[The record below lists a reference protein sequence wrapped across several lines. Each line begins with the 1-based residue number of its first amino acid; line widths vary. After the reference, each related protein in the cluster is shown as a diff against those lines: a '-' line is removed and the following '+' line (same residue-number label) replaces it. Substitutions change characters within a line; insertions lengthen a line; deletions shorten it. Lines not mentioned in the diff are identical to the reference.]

1 MDQPNV
7 ILEMKRINKARSALL
22 SKIGYCEM
30 MAAATPGMN
39 FDSEMVDKPRN
50 LDAPFVKW
58 VYKKIELE
66 EKLKNI
72 DEEFCKACTL
82 LDAYLNLLD
91 GVKEMMVVSLRYELG
106 KSWAEVAD
114 ELHFSESTLYRT
126 HRSAMLKLIEI
137 EKSIEQGKVDS
148 R

>member
-1 MDQPNV
+1 MEQPKV
-7 ILEMKRINKARSALL
+7 ILEMKRINKARNAITA
-22 SKIGYCEM
+22 KIGYCEM

-66 EKLKNI
+66 EKLRKI

-91 GVKEMMVVSLRYELG
+91 DVKEMMVVSLRYELG

-137 EKSIEQGKVDS
+137 EESVERGKVDS

>member
-7 ILEMKRINKARSALL
+7 ILEMKRINKARNAITA
-22 SKIGYCEM
+22 KIGHCEM

-66 EKLKNI
+66 EKLKEI

-91 GVKEMMVVSLRYELG
+91 DVKEMMVVSLRYELG

-114 ELHFSESTLYRT
+114 ELHFSESTLCRT

-137 EKSIEQGKVDS
+137 EERVDRGKVDS